1 MLSNWQQSQQWLAP
15 LAFWLLSLEFNSFD
29 FFVYSTIPVW
39 GLMQKAPDCTRST
52 VDCGNWDGLVLG
64 R

>member
-1 MLSNWQQSQQWLAP
+1 MCLP
-15 LAFWLLSLEFNSFD
+15 EFNSFD

-39 GLMQKAPDCTRST
+39 GLMQKAPDCTQST

-64 R
+64 RQELTNCFTLFF